1 MGITGTQRARATIA
15 ALLAVA
21 AYGALWVGYHHGW
34 WNWADS
40 PSLRA
45 LHDVAI
51 AHPGWL
57 RFWEIV
63 CAVFS
68 PTGFRLVGLVVIV
81 VALVRRNLRAG
92 LFVLL
97 TVELSG
103 VIIEVAKRLADRPRP
118 ETALSPVSSTSF
130 PSGHSLG
137 AMVGVLGL
145 LVVVLPMLTRT
156 AQVWLI
162 VLGVLIVAAVG
173 FGRVALNVHYPSD
186 VVAGWALGYAYVV
199 LWMQILRFPAPPQR
213 RTVQPSGSPSAGG

>member
-1 MGITGTQRARATIA
+1 MWTTRTQRTIATIA
-15 ALLAVA
+15 ALVAVGV
-21 AYGALWVGYHHGW
+21 YGVLWFGYHQRW
-34 WNWADS
+34 WCWADS
-40 PSLRA
+40 ASLSA
-45 LHDVAI
+45 LYDVAI

-81 VALVRRNLRAG
+81 VVLTHRNLRAA

-103 VIIEVAKRLADRPRP
+103 VVIEIAKRLADRPRP
-118 ETALSPVSSTSF
+118 VTALSPTTSTSF
-130 PSGHSLG
+130 PSGHALG

-145 LVVVLPMLTRT
+145 LVVVLPMINRA

-162 VLGVLIVAAVG
+162 VLGVLIIAAVG
-173 FGRVALNVHYPSD
+173 FGRVALNVHHPSD

-199 LWMQILRFPAPPQR
+199 LWIRILRLPAPLQR
-213 RTVQPSGSPSAGG
+213 